1 VIGGDSGID
10 FESVLSWQPQTK
22 VYATPF
28 FDDSRL
34 TIYELFEPMNKVGFI
49 SLGCPKNLVDSEVMM
64 GQLKANGYELT
75 ADASEAD
82 TVVVNTCG
90 FIDSAKKE
98 SIEAILEAAQ
108 LKTNGKAKRLV
119 VAGCLV
125 ERYRDEL
132 KASMPEVDAFI
143 GTSQINDILAVC
155 DPQTNTRSLPII
167 TVGNQSATY
176 LYDESTPR
184 VLATPSHYAFIKI
197 AEGCDRPCAFCFI
210 PQMRGHFRSRRFGS
224 IVAEAHQLAEEGVK
238 ELILV
243 AQDSSRYGEDLGKQ
257 DALAH
262 LLRELSHT
270 EGIEWVRVMYTY
282 PTHISDAFLDV
293 LAEEAKAVKYLD
305 MPLQHAS
312 QNVLKLMKRGGNR
325 ASLEKLIKRVRER
338 VPGIAVRTTFIA
350 GFPGET
356 DGDFEE
362 LLAFVKNVEFDRVGV
377 FTYSDEEGTPAFEL
391 PNKVDPKIAK
401 QRRIRLMKAQSRISR
416 KRNKAKVGEVLRVIF
431 EGESNESDLLWQGR
445 IETQAPDIDGCVLIN
460 DVPEGFIPLPGE
472 MVNVLIT
479 EAQEYDL
486 VGKIV
491 SCQ

>member
-1 VIGGDSGID
+1 M
-10 FESVLSWQPQTK
+10 K
-22 VYATPF
+22 
-28 FDDSRL
+28 
-34 TIYELFEPMNKVGFI
+34 KVGFI

-98 SIEAILEAAQ
+98 SIDTILEAARW
-108 LKTNGKAKRLV
+108 KTDGKATRLI

-132 KASMPEVDAFI
+132 KAEMPEVDAFI

-155 DPQTNTRSLPII
+155 DPRTDTRSLPVISL
-167 TVGNQSATY
+167 GNQSATY

-224 IVAEAHQLAEEGVK
+224 IVAEAQQLAEEGVK

-243 AQDSSRYGEDLGKQ
+243 AQDSSRYGEDLGKD

-293 LAEEAKAVKYLD
+293 LAEEPKAVKYLD

-325 ASLEKLIKRVRER
+325 QSLERLIKRVRAH
-338 VPGIAVRTTFIA
+338 VPGIAVRTTFIT

-356 DGDFEE
+356 DSDFEE

-377 FTYSDEEGTPAFEL
+377 FTYSDEEGTPAFDL
-391 PNKVDPKIAK
+391 PNKVNPKIAK
-401 QRRIRLMKAQSRISR
+401 QRRARLMKEQARIAKR
-416 KRNKAKVGEVLRVIF
+416 KHKAMIGERVQVMF
-431 EGESNESDLLWQGR
+431 EGESSESDLLWQGR
-445 IETQAPDIDGCVLIN
+445 METQAPDIDGCILIN
-460 DVPEGFIPLPGE
+460 DAPERFRPEPGQLIK
-472 MVNVLIT
+472 VLIT
-479 EAQEYDL
+479 QAQEYDL
-486 VGKIV
+486 VGEV
-491 SCQ
+491 VV

>member
-1 VIGGDSGID
+1 
-10 FESVLSWQPQTK
+10 
-22 VYATPF
+22 
-28 FDDSRL
+28 
-34 TIYELFEPMNKVGFI
+34 
-49 SLGCPKNLVDSEVMM
+49 M
-64 GQLKANGYELT
+64 GQLKQKGFEIT
-75 ADASEAD
+75 ADAEEAD

-98 SIEAILEAAQ
+98 SIEAILEAAR
-108 LKTNGKAKRLV
+108 LKTEGKATRLV

-125 ERYRDEL
+125 ERYREEL
-132 KASMPEVDAFI
+132 KAEMPEVDAFI
-143 GTSQINDILAVC
+143 GTSQINDILGVC
-155 DPQTNTRSLPII
+155 DPATNTRSLP
-167 TVGNQSATY
+167 VLPLGNQSATY

-270 EGIEWVRVMYTY
+270 DGIEWVRVMYTY
-282 PTHISDAFLDV
+282 PTHISDEFLAV
-293 LAEEAKAVKYLD
+293 LAEEPKAVNYLD

-325 ASLEKLIKRVRER
+325 ASLERLIERVRSR
-338 VPGIAVRTTFIA
+338 VPGIAVRTTFIT

-356 DGDFEE
+356 EEDFQE
-362 LLAFVKNVEFDRVGV
+362 LMTFVKNVEFDRVGV
-377 FTYSDEEGTPAFEL
+377 FTYSDEEGTPAFDL
-391 PNKVDPKIAK
+391 PNKVDPKIAM
-401 QRRIRLMKAQSRISR
+401 RRRDQLMKEQSKIAKR
-416 KRNKAKVGEVLRVIF
+416 KHKATIGKTVRVMF
-431 EGESNESDLLWQGR
+431 EGESNETDLLWQGR
-445 IETQAPDIDGCVLIN
+445 METQAPDIDGCVLIN
-460 DVPEGFIPLPGE
+460 DAPQGFVPVPGQ
-472 MVNVLIT
+472 MVDVLIE

-486 VGKIV
+486 VGRIT
-491 SCQ
+491 

>member
-1 VIGGDSGID
+1 M
-10 FESVLSWQPQTK
+10 K
-22 VYATPF
+22 
-28 FDDSRL
+28 
-34 TIYELFEPMNKVGFI
+34 KVGFI

-98 SIEAILEAAQ
+98 SIDTILEAAR
-108 LKTNGKAKRLV
+108 LKTHGKATRLV

-132 KASMPEVDAFI
+132 KVSMPEVDAFI

-155 DPQTNTRSLPII
+155 DPKTDTRSLP
-167 TVGNQSATY
+167 VVSLGNQSATY

-224 IVAEAHQLAEEGVK
+224 IVAEAQQLAEEGVK

-243 AQDSSRYGEDLGKQ
+243 AQDSSRYGEDLGKA

-270 EGIEWVRVMYTY
+270 DGIEWVRVMYTY
-282 PTHISDAFLDV
+282 PTHISDGFLDV
-293 LAEEAKAVKYLD
+293 LAEEPKAVKYLD

-325 ASLEKLIKRVRER
+325 ASLERLIKRVRDR
-338 VPGIAVRTTFIA
+338 VRGIAVRTTFIT

-356 DGDFEE
+356 EDDFEE
-362 LLAFVKNVEFDRVGV
+362 LLTLVKNVEFDRVGV

-401 QRRIRLMKAQSRISR
+401 QRRARLMKEQSRISR
-416 KRNKAKVGEVLRVIF
+416 KRNRAKIGDTVRVLF
-431 EGESNESDLLWQGR
+431 EGESNESELLWQGR
-445 IETQAPDIDGCVLIN
+445 METQAPDIDGCVLIN
-460 DVPEGFIPLPGE
+460 DVPEDFVPVSGE

-479 EAQEYDL
+479 ESVLSQR
-486 VGKIV
+486 
-491 SCQ
+491 

>member
-1 VIGGDSGID
+1 
-10 FESVLSWQPQTK
+10 
-22 VYATPF
+22 
-28 FDDSRL
+28 
-34 TIYELFEPMNKVGFI
+34 MNKVGFI
-49 SLGCPKNLVDSEVMM
+49 SLGCPKNLVDSEVRM
-64 GQLKANGYELT
+64 GQLKQHGFQIT
-75 ADASEAD
+75 SDAEEAD

-98 SIEAILEAAQ
+98 SIEAILEAAR
-108 LKTNGKAKRLV
+108 LKTNGKATRLV

-132 KASMPEVDAFI
+132 KAEMPEVDAFI
-143 GTSQINDILAVC
+143 GTSQINDILSVC
-155 DPQTNTRSLPII
+155 DPKTNTRSLPVIPL
-167 TVGNQSATY
+167 GNQSATY

-184 VLATPSHYAFIKI
+184 ILATPSHYAFIKI

-270 EGIEWVRVMYTY
+270 DGIEWVRVMYTY
-282 PTHISDAFLDV
+282 PTHISDGFLDV
-293 LAEEAKAVKYLD
+293 LAEEPKAVKYLD

-312 QNVLKLMKRGGNR
+312 QSVLKLMKRGGNR
-325 ASLEKLIKRVRER
+325 ASLERLINRVRKR
-338 VPGIAVRTTFIA
+338 VPGIGVRTTFIT

-356 DGDFEE
+356 DRDFEE

-377 FTYSDEEGTPAFEL
+377 FTYSDEEGTPAYNL
-391 PNKVDPKIAK
+391 PNKVDLKIAK
-401 QRRIRLMKAQSRISR
+401 RRRVQLMKEQSKIAKR
-416 KRNKAKVGEVLRVIF
+416 KHKARVGETVRVMF
-431 EGESNESDLLWQGR
+431 EGASAETDLLWQGR
-445 IETQAPDIDGCVLIN
+445 TEAQAPDIDGCVLIN
-460 DVPEGFIPLPGE
+460 DAPEGLHPEPGDF
-472 MVNVLIT
+472 VNVEIT

-486 VGKIV
+486 IGRIV
-491 SCQ
+491 

>member
-1 VIGGDSGID
+1 
-10 FESVLSWQPQTK
+10 
-22 VYATPF
+22 
-28 FDDSRL
+28 
-34 TIYELFEPMNKVGFI
+34 MHKVGFI

-64 GQLKANGYELT
+64 GQLKATGYQIT

-90 FIDSAKKE
+90 FIDAAKKE
-98 SIEAILEAAQ
+98 SIEAILEAAK
-108 LKTNGKAKRLV
+108 LKSDGKATRLV

-132 KASMPEVDAFI
+132 KASLPEVDAFI

-155 DPQTNTRSLPII
+155 DPKRDTRSLPVIAL
-167 TVGNQSATY
+167 GNQSATY

-224 IVAEAHQLAEEGVK
+224 IVAEAHQLAAEGVK

-243 AQDSSRYGEDLGKQ
+243 AQDSSRYGEDLGRQ

-270 EGIEWVRVMYTY
+270 DGIEWVRVMYTY
-282 PTHISDAFLDV
+282 PTHISDGFLDV
-293 LAEEAKAVKYLD
+293 LADEPKAVKYLD

-325 ASLEKLIKRVRER
+325 ASLERLIKRVRDR
-338 VPGIAVRTTFIA
+338 VPGIAVRTTFIT

-356 DGDFEE
+356 EEDFGE

-377 FTYSDEEGTPAFEL
+377 FTYSDEEGTPAFDL

-401 QRRIRLMKAQSRISR
+401 QRRARLMREQSRISR
-416 KRNKAKVGEVLRVIF
+416 KKNKARIGERVQVIF

-445 IETQAPDIDGCVLIN
+445 METQAPDIDGCVLIN
-460 DVPEGFIPLPGE
+460 DAPEGFAPSPGE
-472 MVNVLIT
+472 LVNVLIT
-479 EAQEYDL
+479 EAQQYDL
-486 VGKIV
+486 VGRIV
-491 SCQ
+491 E